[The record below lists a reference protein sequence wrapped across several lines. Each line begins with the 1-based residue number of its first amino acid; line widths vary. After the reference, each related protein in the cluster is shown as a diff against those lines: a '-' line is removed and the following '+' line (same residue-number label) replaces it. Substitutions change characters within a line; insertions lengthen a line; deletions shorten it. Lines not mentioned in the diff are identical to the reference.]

1 MDILVNVCGTVAD
14 IFIYIFF
21 CEAVYGRK
29 SYCINRFLAYGIV
42 AAANFAWAAVSDRI
56 MNMYVYFA
64 GGFILMFALSFL
76 YHVRGSRRIFAS
88 AVITVLGSASEFA
101 VYGIQMLMH
110 IDMSSENCYIFG
122 IIFSKLISMILIV
135 IVRMIIRRRDV
146 HGNRKYNYIILT
158 CQILSSLIIGLML
171 FCVQDED
178 MKHGYILGIIGF
190 ILIFMNI
197 CVYCMTDYI
206 AVIDELREHEIR
218 LNENLVKTEEQY
230 VHISSNY
237 RQVRSLIH
245 DSNKHLVTIRRYIT
259 EGRNGEA
266 VDYIDKIKGK
276 SDSGFACVNSGN
288 IAIDAF
294 VNDLKSRC
302 EKGGVKCTTD
312 IAVNGNDVNID
323 SEDMAVIL
331 GNLFD
336 NAFNAASSPLVSE
349 KNIDIRILISEGKL
363 LIHVENSYNPQNDS
377 ERSYGIDNM
386 EKTAEKYGGIYSFV
400 KGEKVYTADVMLP
413 V

>member
-21 CEAVYGRK
+21 CEAVYGK
-29 SYCINRFLAYGIV
+29 NSYCINHFLAYGIIT
-42 AAANFAWAAVSDRI
+42 AANFVWAAVSDRI
-56 MNMYVYFA
+56 MSMYVYFA
-64 GGFILMFALSFL
+64 GGFILMFGLSFL
-76 YHVRGSRRIFAS
+76 YHTQGLRRIFTS

-122 IIFSKLISMILIV
+122 IILSKIISLILIA
-135 IVRMIIRRRDV
+135 IVRMFIRRGDV
-146 HGNRKYNYIILT
+146 HGSHRYSFIILT
-158 CQILSSLIIGLML
+158 CQILSLLIIGLML

-178 MKHGYILGIIGF
+178 MNHGYILGIIGF

-218 LNENLVKTEEQY
+218 LNENLVKTGEQY
-230 VHISSNY
+230 VRISSNY
-237 RQVRSLIH
+237 RQVRSIIH
-245 DSNKHLVTIRRYIT
+245 DSNKHLVTIRQYIT

-276 SDSGFACVNSGN
+276 ADFRCSCVNSGN
-288 IAIDAF
+288 IAVDAF

-302 EKGGVKCTTD
+302 EKSEVKCTTD

-323 SEDMAVIL
+323 SGDMAVIL

-336 NAFNAASSPLVSE
+336 NAFNAVSSPIVNE
-349 KNIDIRILISEGKL
+349 KYIDIRIFTSEGKL

-386 EKTAEKYGGIYSFV
+386 EKTVEKYGGIYSSV

-413 V
+413 I